1 MNMIKGIE
9 HIAIFSHNTAALKD
23 WYMAMFDFV
32 QVYDNGKGTY
42 FLKSPDGAMLEFVT
56 ADEGTAPDLQAKA
69 AGIRHLA
76 IGVTTDGFDNMVQ
89 KLRDAKVEVVTEP
102 TDAKGVKTFFFRDID
117 GNVLHLIA
125 RVTPLG

>member
-1 MNMIKGIE
+1 MVKGIE
-9 HIAIFSHNTAALKD
+9 HIAIFSHNTAKLKD

-42 FLKSPDGAMLEFVT
+42 FLKAQDGAMLEFVT
-56 ADEGTAPDLQAKA
+56 ADEGTEIEANARA

-76 IGVTTDGFDNMVQ
+76 LGVSTGDFDRMVQ
-89 KLRDAKVEVVTEP
+89 NLRDANVEVVTE
-102 TDAKGVKTFFFRDID
+102 TSDAKGVKTFFFRDID